1 MTIPVELLFLFVFAH
16 LLSAFL
22 NHASHDLP
30 SFLFLYRN
38 AGFKFPLTIAI
49 SLQACLPLG
58 RGEETN
64 GTIHLK
70 IPPP

>member
-1 MTIPVELLFLFVFAH
+1 MTIPVELLFMFVFAH

-38 AGFKFPLTIAI
+38 AGFKFPLTLALAL
-49 SLQACLPLG
+49 SRQG
-58 RGEETN
+58 RGN
-64 GTIHLK
+64 
-70 IPPP
+70 